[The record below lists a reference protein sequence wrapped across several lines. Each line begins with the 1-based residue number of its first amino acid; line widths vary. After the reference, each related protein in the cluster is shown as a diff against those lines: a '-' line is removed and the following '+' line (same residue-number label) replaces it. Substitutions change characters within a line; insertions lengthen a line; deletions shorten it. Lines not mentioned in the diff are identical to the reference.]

1 MNHILKVPKNTKG
14 RDFFTTDVHG
24 HFDLLVEAMRQYNFS
39 PANGDRLFSSGDWC
53 DRGPQSEEVLD
64 WLNEPWVYS
73 TRANHEEMVI
83 SFIEALATGDIREA
97 RQPYQMLFCNGG
109 EWFFD
114 ITESQ
119 QIRIYESFKSL
130 PIAIE
135 LESRSG
141 KKVGIIHAECPYSDW
156 EEFRNI
162 TQAEYKW
169 NGQAIAQW
177 ARSKYDRQDERL
189 VKNIDLLLVGHTP
202 TKSGEIEQLG
212 NVLYCDL
219 GSFFRG
225 KLCFFEIE

>member
-24 HFDLLVEAMRQYNFS
+24 HFDLLVEAMREHNFS
-39 PANGDRLFSSGDWC
+39 PASGDRLFSSGDWC

-83 SFIEALATGDIREA
+83 CAIEDGEESNAAGMLAI
-97 RQPYQMLFCNGG
+97 NGG
-109 EWFFD
+109 MWFFD

-119 QIRIYESFKSL
+119 QMRIYESFKSL

-177 ARSKYDRQDERL
+177 ARTKYDRQDERF

-212 NVLYCDL
+212 NVYYCDL